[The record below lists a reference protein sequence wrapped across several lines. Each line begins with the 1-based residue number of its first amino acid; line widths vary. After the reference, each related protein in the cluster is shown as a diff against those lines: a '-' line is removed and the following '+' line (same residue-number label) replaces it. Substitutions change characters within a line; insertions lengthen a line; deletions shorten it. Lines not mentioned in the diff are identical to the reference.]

1 LPRACTP
8 CRHERCRDMEVL
20 LAVYEVPSTR
30 IEDAGSQKTTAIL
43 NLRWRIKKEVA
54 MPYKDPEKRQTY
66 QREYKRMQRAG
77 SSQTPGQTLIP
88 MSFRLKT
95 AQDVLALIEEQVN
108 AVREEPEAGT
118 LEKAR
123 AAGYLAS
130 IALKAVEVADLSA
143 RLEAVE
149 QVLKRRKAA

>member
-1 LPRACTP
+1 
-8 CRHERCRDMEVL
+8 
-20 LAVYEVPSTR
+20 
-30 IEDAGSQKTTAIL
+30 
-43 NLRWRIKKEVA
+43 
-54 MPYKDPEKRQTY
+54 MPYRDPEKQRDY

-123 AAGYLAS
+123 AIGYLAG
-130 IALKAVEVADLSA
+130 IALKAVEVADLSG
-143 RLEAVE
+143 RVEALE
-149 QVLKRRKAA
+149 QVLTRRKAG

>member
-1 LPRACTP
+1 
-8 CRHERCRDMEVL
+8 
-20 LAVYEVPSTR
+20 
-30 IEDAGSQKTTAIL
+30 
-43 NLRWRIKKEVA
+43 
-54 MPYKDPEKRQTY
+54 MPYKDPEKQRGY

-77 SSQTPGQTLIP
+77 SSQTPGQTLVP
-88 MSFRLKT
+88 LPFRLKT

-123 AAGYLAS
+123 AIGYLAG

-149 QVLKRRKAA
+149 QVLRRRKAA